1 MKSKY
6 LFIAIAS
13 LGFST
18 SGFAQSNTDKSPRN
32 RTNSIESVQL
42 KSGPLADFYELVSQH
57 QTSKQI
63 HKIGQLSKAEL
74 KDDKAEVI
82 AKLEM
87 DLANNIKTVE
97 ASKP

>member
-13 LGFST
+13 LSFST
-18 SGFAQSNTDKSPRN
+18 SGFAQSSTDKSPTN
-32 RTNSIESVQL
+32 KTNSIESVQL

-57 QTSKQI
+57 RPSKQTQ
-63 HKIGQLSKAEL
+63 KIDPLNKAQLQDDNAEL
-74 KDDKAEVI
+74 LV
-82 AKLEM
+82 KLELE
-87 DLANNIKTVE
+87 LANNTKTVA